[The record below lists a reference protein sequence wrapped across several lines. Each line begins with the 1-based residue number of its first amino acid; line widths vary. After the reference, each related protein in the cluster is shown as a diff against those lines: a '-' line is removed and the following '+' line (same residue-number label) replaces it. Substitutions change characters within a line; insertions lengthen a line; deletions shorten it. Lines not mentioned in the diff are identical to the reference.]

1 MKNKKSL
8 FDRMKLDQSIKAE
21 LLPIKKSLVEDLV
34 SGEVTN
40 FFRDA
45 GNLGMKSSGE
55 RIRPE
60 DVAAEDDY
68 EIVGTVNGVTVRRN
82 KKTNELNIVAADT
95 ANVSVTSEA
104 DAKKLADLATIAKRS
119 DDAAK
124 PEVQVKTD
132 AQDKA
137 REETVERQRRE
148 QGVFEGMFLGLD
160 NMEREMLGNNPFMNG
175 ASQDDTEKKLG
186 EESDEKEE
194 GESDEESEEEESEE
208 EESEEGE
215 SNSYEDGSYTVDAT
229 PKEEPKEGEVEKKP
243 ITVVVAPAGDSL
255 TTQDPMDTVTNFNNW
270 KQTYDYPPDEMPAQ
284 VRAAHLRAGMPT
296 VPNVSIDPQVGF
308 PGGQGITPQTVRGI
322 NPGTMDIKEPLPDSL
337 GLDMGNSVSLKLSL
351 ELGK

>member
-21 LLPIKKSLVEDLV
+21 LRPIKKSLVEDLV
-34 SGEVTN
+34 SGEVIN

-82 KKTNELNIVAADT
+82 KKTNELNIVAADP
-95 ANVSVTSEA
+95 AKVSVSSEA

-124 PEVQVKTD
+124 PEAQVKTD
-132 AQDKA
+132 AQDKS

-148 QGVFEGMFLGLD
+148 QGIFEGMFLGLD
-160 NMEREMLGNNPFMNG
+160 DMEREMLGNNPFMNG
-175 ASQDDTEKKLG
+175 ASQDDTEEKL
-186 EESDEKEE
+186 EEKSDEKEE
-194 GESDEESEEEESEE
+194 GESEEKESEEEESEE
-208 EESEEGE
+208 EESE
-215 SNSYEDGSYTVDAT
+215 
-229 PKEEPKEGEVEKKP
+229 EGEVEKKP

-255 TTQDPMDTVTNFNNW
+255 TTSQDPMDTVANFNSW
-270 KQTYDYPPDEMPAQ
+270 EQTYDYPADEMLAQ
-284 VRAAHLRAGMPT
+284 IKAAHLRAGMPT
-296 VPNVSIDPQVGF
+296 MPNVVIDPQVGF
-308 PGGQGITPQTVRGI
+308 PGGQGITPQTVRGV